1 MIKNFLQFMK
11 ESQSQD
17 EPQSQDSQSQDSQ
30 SQEEKVP
37 TLHIIN
43 DIEYENPD
51 TLWFITID
59 VKDIWK
65 KYKEKTLNFKTFIKD
80 FNEKLISNK
89 NELQKISEACWTDLT
104 ELTKLANDYKEDD
117 KNKYLNKIYDW
128 GDEYG
133 VKIDTVEPET
143 QK

>member
-17 EPQSQDSQSQDSQ
+17 EPQIQSQDSQ
-30 SQEEKVP
+30 SQKENVP

-51 TLWFITID
+51 TQWFTTID

-65 KYKEKTLNFKTFIKD
+65 KYKEKTLDFKTFIKD

-89 NELQKISEACWTDLT
+89 NELQKISEACWIDLT
-104 ELTKLANDYKEDD
+104 ELTKQANDYKEDD

-133 VKIDTVEPET
+133 VKIDTIESET